1 MSSFKRSR
9 SLSLV
14 LALCAWIGVAQ
25 AEEIQGQKGMSGGP
39 TTITKAPNVSQGQ
52 LNSAGGQKAN
62 WLHTNGDY
70 EQTRFYP
77 GTQINAGNVK
87 KLRPEFTFQ
96 TEVRES
102 METAPIVV
110 DGVMYMTTSYNHV
123 YALDAV
129 TGREFWHY
137 KHKMGPITTF
147 CCGPNNRGVAIE
159 GGKLFMGT
167 LDAKLVALDA
177 KTGKLLWETEI
188 ADPEKGYSE
197 TMAPTVIDGK
207 VLIGTNGGEYGIRG
221 FVKAFDANDGKL
233 LWTFHTIPE
242 KGHEGVWAANDATG
256 RNMHRDIAAEKA
268 ALARDSSFYQTLG
281 GGVWMNPAVD
291 TKTRTIF
298 FVVGNPS
305 PDLYGAERPGDNLY
319 TDSIVAVDLDKGTYK
334 WHFQYIAHDVWDL
347 DAVSPPIL
355 LDVKDKSGKPVPA
368 VMHGGKTGHI
378 YVHRRDNGE
387 LIRYSEAMI
396 PQENM
401 WVLPTAQGARMLPGA
416 NGGVEWSPMAYH
428 PKHRLAYALN
438 LHQPMTY
445 HVEAAK
451 YPGGKLWLGGAFKV
465 IEGEKQWGRV
475 AAVNVD
481 TGKMAWKF
489 DTEQPLIGGA
499 LATAGDLVFYGEG
512 NGLFRALHAKTGKL
526 LWQYNC
532 GAGANAMPVAY
543 SVKGREYVAMGCGGN
558 TQLDFKR
565 GNSMVVF
572 ALAKD

>member
-1 MSSFKRSR
+1 MEHSKSTKGFSA
-9 SLSLV
+9 V
-14 LALCAWIGVAQ
+14 FALCALAGAAN
-25 AEEIQGQKGMSGGP
+25 AEEIQGQQSVGSGAVAIAKG
-39 TTITKAPNVSQGQ
+39 INVTQAQ
-52 LNSAGGQKAN
+52 LNGAGNQAAD

-70 EQTRFYP
+70 AQTRFHP
-77 GTQINAGNVK
+77 SKQINAGNVK
-87 KLRPEFTFQ
+87 KLQPVFTFQ

-110 DGVMYMTTSYNHV
+110 DGIMYMTTSYNHV

-129 TGREFWHY
+129 TGQEFWHY

-167 LDAKLVALDA
+167 LDAKLVSLDA
-177 KTGKLLWETEI
+177 KTGKILWETEI

-197 TMAPTVIDGK
+197 TMSPTVVDGK

-221 FVKAFDANDGKL
+221 FVKAYDSATGKL
-233 LWTFHTIPE
+233 LWTFYTIPE
-242 KGHEGVWAANDATG
+242 KGHEGVWAENDATG
-256 RNMHRDIAAEKA
+256 RNMKRDIPAEKA
-268 ALARDSSFYQTLG
+268 QFARDSSFYQTLG

-291 TKTRTIF
+291 LKTRTIF

-319 TDSIVAVDLDKGTYK
+319 TDSMVAVDLDTGAYK
-334 WHFQYIAHDVWDL
+334 WHSQYIAHDVWDL

-355 LDVKDKSGKPVPA
+355 MDVKDKSGKMIPA
-368 VMHGGKTGHI
+368 VIHGGKTGHI
-378 YVHRRDNGE
+378 YVHDRADGK
-387 LIRYSEAMI
+387 LIRFSEAMI
-396 PQENM
+396 PQEDM
-401 WVLPTAQGARMLPGA
+401 WVLPTPGGARMLPGA
-416 NGGVEWSPMAYH
+416 NGGVEWSPMAIN
-428 PKHRLAYALN
+428 PKLRLAYALN

-445 HVEAAK
+445 HVETAK

-465 IEGEKQWGRV
+465 VEGEKQWGRL
-475 AAVNVD
+475 AAVDVD
-481 TGKMAWKF
+481 TGKIAWKF
-489 DTEQPLIGGA
+489 DTAQPLIGGA

-526 LWQYNC
+526 LWEYNC
-532 GAGANAMPVAY
+532 GAGANAMPVSY
-543 SVKGREYVAMGCGGN
+543 TVKGRQYVAMGCGGN

-572 ALAKD
+572 GLPK

>member
-1 MSSFKRSR
+1 MTRRYTTIRIAAVSA
-9 SLSLV
+9 
-14 LALCAWIGVAQ
+14 LALWGSLAG
-25 AEEIQGQKGMSGGP
+25 AEEIQGQKGMNASGADMSKGV
-39 TTITKAPNVSQGQ
+39 NVTQDQ
-52 LNSAGGQKAN
+52 LNKAGTQTAN

-70 EQTRFYP
+70 EQTRFYK
-77 GTQINAGNVK
+77 GAQINAGNVK
-87 KLRPEFTFQ
+87 NLRPEFTFQ

-110 DGVMYMTTSYNHV
+110 DGIMYMTTAYNHV

-129 TGREFWHY
+129 TGKEFWHY
-137 KHKMGPITTF
+137 QHKMGPITTF

-167 LDAKLVALDA
+167 LDARLVALDA
-177 KTGKLLWETEI
+177 KTGKLLWDTEI

-197 TMAPTVIDGK
+197 TMSPTVVDGK

-221 FVKAFDANDGKL
+221 FVKAFDANSGKP
-233 LWTFHTIPE
+233 LWTFNTIPE
-242 KGHEGVWAANDATG
+242 KGHEGVWAKNDATG
-256 RNMHRDIAAEKA
+256 RDMHRDIAAEKA

-291 TKTRTIF
+291 LKTRTIF

-319 TDSIVAVDLDKGTYK
+319 TDSMVALNLDTGAYK

-347 DAVSPPIL
+347 DSVSPPIL
-355 LDVKDKSGKPVPA
+355 LDVKDKTGKMVPG
-368 VMHGGKTGHI
+368 VIHGGKTGHV
-378 YVHRRDNGE
+378 YVHNRESGE
-387 LIRYSEAMI
+387 LIRFSEAMV

-401 WVLPTAQGARMLPGA
+401 WVLPTPQGARMLPGA
-416 NGGVEWSPMAYH
+416 NGGVEWSPMAIN
-428 PKHRLAYALN
+428 PQLRMAYALN

-445 HVEAAK
+445 HVETAK

-499 LATAGDLVFYGEG
+499 LATAGSLVFYGEG
-512 NGLFRALHAKTGKL
+512 NGLFRALDARNGKL

-532 GAGANAMPVAY
+532 GAGANAMPVSY
-543 SVKGREYVAMGCGGN
+543 TVKDRQYVAMGCGGN

-565 GNSMVVF
+565 GNSLMVF
-572 ALAKD
+572 ALPK

>member
-1 MSSFKRSR
+1 MQHSKSTKGLNTLF
-9 SLSLV
+9 
-14 LALCAWIGVAQ
+14 ALCALAGAAN
-25 AEEIQGQKGMSGGP
+25 AEEIQGQKGMSGGAVA
-39 TTITKAPNVSQGQ
+39 ISKGVNVTQAQ
-52 LNSAGGQKAN
+52 LNGAGNQAAD

-70 EQTRFYP
+70 AQTRFYP
-77 GTQINAGNVK
+77 GKQINAGNVK
-87 KLRPEFTFQ
+87 KLQPAFTFQ

-110 DGVMYMTTSYNHV
+110 DGIMYMTTSYNHV

-129 TGREFWHY
+129 TGQEFWHY

-167 LDAKLVALDA
+167 LDAKLVSLDA
-177 KTGKLLWETEI
+177 KTGKILWETEI

-197 TMAPTVIDGK
+197 TMSPTVVDGK

-221 FVKAFDANDGKL
+221 FVKAFDSATGKL
-233 LWTFHTIPE
+233 LWTFYTIPE
-242 KGHEGVWAANDATG
+242 KGHEGVWAENDATG
-256 RNMHRDIAAEKA
+256 RNMKRDIAAEKA
-268 ALARDSSFYQTLG
+268 QFARDSSFYQTLG

-291 TKTRTIF
+291 LKTRTIF

-319 TDSIVAVDLDKGTYK
+319 TDSMVAVDLDTGAYK

-355 LDVKDKSGKPVPA
+355 MDVKDKSGKMIPA
-368 VMHGGKTGHI
+368 VIHGGKTGHI
-378 YVHRRDNGE
+378 YVHDRADGK
-387 LIRYSEAMI
+387 LIRFSEAMI

-401 WVLPTAQGARMLPGA
+401 WVLPTPGGARMLPGA
-416 NGGVEWSPMAYH
+416 NGGVEWSPMAIN
-428 PKHRLAYALN
+428 PKLRLAYALN

-445 HVEAAK
+445 HVEPAK

-465 IEGEKQWGRV
+465 IEGEKQWGRL
-475 AAVNVD
+475 AAMDVD

-489 DTEQPLIGGA
+489 DTAQPLIGGA

-526 LWQYNC
+526 LWEYNC
-532 GAGANAMPVAY
+532 GAGANAMPVSY
-543 SVKGREYVAMGCGGN
+543 TVKGRQYVAMGCGGN

-572 ALAKD
+572 GLPK